1 MFTTIMVILAGLLG
15 GVCVGLQGPIAG
27 AMGQRVGGLASSFI
41 VHLGGMLLSGAVL
54 VLTGGEKMRDWNTL
68 PWYMLGAGVFGV
80 ILYQT
85 INLTLPRLG
94 ASMMVML
101 IIVGQLVTGIVI
113 DHFGWL
119 GVAARPVDATRLAG
133 VAVLLAGSY
142 LISR

>member
-1 MFTTIMVILAGLLG
+1 MFTTIMVVLAGLLG

-27 AMGQRVGGLASSFI
+27 AMGQRVGGFASSLI
-41 VHLGGMLLSGAVL
+41 VHLGGAILSGAIL
-54 VLTGGEKMRDWNTL
+54 VAIGGEQIREWRGL
-68 PWYMLGAGVFGV
+68 PWYMIGAGVFGV

-94 ASMMVML
+94 STMMVML
-101 IIVGQLVTGIVI
+101 IIVGQLVTGVLI

-119 GVAARPVDATRLAG
+119 GLTARPVDLPRLAG
-133 VAVLLAGSY
+133 IALLLAGGY